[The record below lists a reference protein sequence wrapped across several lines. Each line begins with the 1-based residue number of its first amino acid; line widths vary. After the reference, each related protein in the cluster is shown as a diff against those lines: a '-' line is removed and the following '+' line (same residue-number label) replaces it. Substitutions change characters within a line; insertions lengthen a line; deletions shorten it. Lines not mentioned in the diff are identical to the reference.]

1 MNILLEILL
10 NELSTDTKMNKNF
23 LMPELAGKH

>member
-10 NELSTDTKMNKNF
+10 NELFTDTKMIKNF